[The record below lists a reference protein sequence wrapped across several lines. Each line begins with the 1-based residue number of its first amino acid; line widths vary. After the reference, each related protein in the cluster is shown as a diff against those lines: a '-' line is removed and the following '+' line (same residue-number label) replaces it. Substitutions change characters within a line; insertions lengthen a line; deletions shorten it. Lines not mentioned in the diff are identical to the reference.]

1 MADIDKNSGAIIEN
15 ESALNG
21 EQIDAFVDCRNN
33 HELKF
38 WIKSQ
43 EGG

>member
-21 EQIDAFVDCRNN
+21 EQIDGFVDCRNN

-38 WIKSQ
+38 
-43 EGG
+43 